1 MILEFMNESDNI
13 RAIRGIKSLI
23 MSPMVNQDNEV
34 MGLFQL
40 YNYKYGSLTMNT
52 IKKMKA
58 ISKFLGGC
66 SDMVS
71 LSAENLLVKVGLN
84 SRME

>member
-1 MILEFMNESDNI
+1 
-13 RAIRGIKSLI
+13 
-23 MSPMVNQDNEV
+23 MSPMVNYDNEV
-34 MGLFQL
+34 VGLFQL
-40 YNYKYGSLTMNT
+40 YNYKYGSLTLNT

-66 SDMVS
+66 TTIVS

-84 SRME
+84 SRMDQVNNAVN